1 VEKNNPVIIKKIKKC
16 HGGHHGGAWKLA
28 YADFVTAMMAFFL
41 LMWLLGTTEPA
52 YRQGI
57 AEYFQDPWK
66 PSIQGGPNTGDAT
79 SIIQGGGEDITRE
92 EGQVKMTNEGTK
104 DIVTESQ
111 EGETLD
117 QEQRKLPKEE
127 PKEKDKEKDKDMDA
141 ESAAVKLE
149 QAEKVQLAGLQEKLE
164 QMLDQ
169 DALLNQFKDQ
179 LRIDITT
186 EGLRIQ
192 IIDEA
197 NRPMFSLAKA
207 KLEDYAASIIDQI
220 APVINELPNR
230 ISITGH
236 TDARPYPGNAMRYSN
251 WELSADRAN
260 AARKE
265 LIRGGL
271 REEKI
276 LRIIGLGSS
285 VPLVPEDP
293 NAPTN
298 RRIAIIV
305 MNKRTEEGVLK
316 SSGLNISEKQ
326 LPATSEALR
335 GNAPAPPPRG
345 PKQNSV
351 H

>member
-1 VEKNNPVIIKKIKKC
+1 MEKNNPVIIKKIKKC

-57 AEYFQDPWK
+57 AEFFQDPWK
-66 PSIQGGPNTGDAT
+66 PSVEGGPNTGDAT
-79 SIIQGGGEDITRE
+79 SIIQGGGEDITRA
-92 EGQVKMTNEGTK
+92 EGQVKMTNEGAK
-104 DIVTESQ
+104 DIVGEAQ

-117 QEQRKLPKEE
+117 QEQQKLPKEDAKDME
-127 PKEKDKEKDKDMDA
+127 KEKDKDKDMDA
-141 ESAAVKLE
+141 EAAAAKIE
-149 QAEKVQLAGLQEKLE
+149 QVEKTQLAGLQEKLE

-230 ISITGH
+230 ISVTGH

-276 LRIIGLGSS
+276 LRIVGLGSS

-298 RRIAIIV
+298 RRISIIV
-305 MNKRTEEGVLK
+305 MNKRTEDGVLK

-326 LPATSEALR
+326 LPAANGFLR
-335 GNAPAPPPRG
+335 GTAPAPVAPP
-345 PKQNSV
+345 
-351 H
+351 